1 MRISLKTTVII
12 GLLAVVALGFVQG
25 GLGWFARDQIYVVM
39 DAATEN
45 TIPSLVVITD
55 MEAASLKAASILG
68 ESLISTDATARA
80 RYIDEINSKIA
91 EFEKWLA
98 TYEPLILNVEDRA
111 HFDQVK
117 ADWNTWR
124 GFAEQ
129 SIDALKRNDL
139 SGATSLYMGQQA
151 DAGDALFD
159 SLVSIANFN
168 KDLGDANRIDGDASA
183 AFTSMLQIIA
193 AGLSLV
199 AGAGVLVLVN
209 SRVLKPLGQMTATM
223 RQVAAGDYS
232 ADVKGRDRA
241 DEIGAMAT
249 AVETFRE
256 NGLRI
261 NSLAEQERVEQQG
274 RQARMMMMQ
283 ELQSGVSNVVE
294 AALSGNFA
302 ARLDSKFDDAEL
314 ARVAE
319 GINQL
324 LASVESGLSATRQ
337 VLASVAGLD
346 LTQQMNGEFRGAFA
360 ELRDNA
366 NIMVDQLTELV
377 GELRTTSG
385 GVKNATQEILSGAN
399 DLAERTT
406 KQAATIEETSAAMEQ
421 LATTVADN
429 ARNAADASQ
438 KAIAA
443 SQAAQEGGVVMR
455 QATEAMERITESS
468 ARISNIIGMI
478 DDIAFQTNLL
488 ALNASVEAARAGEAG
503 KGFAVVAVEVRRLAQ
518 SAATASSD
526 VKVLIQQSGE
536 EVRKGSRLVEDAA
549 GKLSSM
555 MEMVGRNAQVMS
567 EIASGS
573 KEQSTAISEVTAAVR
588 QLDEMTQHN
597 AALVEETNAAIEQTD
612 SQAVNLDGIVD
623 RFKTGKSKGPAPVS
637 KPRRRQYLTEGNAAL
652 AEWSEF

>member
-1 MRISLKTTVII
+1 
-12 GLLAVVALGFVQG
+12 
-25 GLGWFARDQIYVVM
+25 
-39 DAATEN
+39 
-45 TIPSLVVITD
+45 
-55 MEAASLKAASILG
+55 
-68 ESLISTDATARA
+68 
-80 RYIDEINSKIA
+80 
-91 EFEKWLA
+91 
-98 TYEPLILNVEDRA
+98 
-111 HFDQVK
+111 
-117 ADWNTWR
+117 
-124 GFAEQ
+124 
-129 SIDALKRNDL
+129 
-139 SGATSLYMGQQA
+139 
-151 DAGDALFD
+151 
-159 SLVSIANFN
+159 
-168 KDLGDANRIDGDASA
+168 
-183 AFTSMLQIIA
+183 
-193 AGLSLV
+193 
-199 AGAGVLVLVN
+199 
-209 SRVLKPLGQMTATM
+209 
-223 RQVAAGDYS
+223 
-232 ADVKGRDRA
+232 VKGRDRA
-241 DEIGAMAT
+241 DEIGAMAA

-256 NGLRI
+256 NGIRI

-302 ARLDSKFDDAEL
+302 ARLESTFDDAEL

-346 LTQQMNGEFRGAFA
+346 MTQQMSGEFRGAFA

-478 DDIAFQTNLL
+478 RRYRLPDQP
-488 ALNASVEAARAGEAG
+488 ARPQRFGG
-503 KGFAVVAVEVRRLAQ
+503 
-518 SAATASSD
+518 
-526 VKVLIQQSGE
+526 SGT
-536 EVRKGSRLVEDAA
+536 
-549 GKLSSM
+549 
-555 MEMVGRNAQVMS
+555 GR
-567 EIASGS
+567 
-573 KEQSTAISEVTAAVR
+573 
-588 QLDEMTQHN
+588 
-597 AALVEETNAAIEQTD
+597 
-612 SQAVNLDGIVD
+612 
-623 RFKTGKSKGPAPVS
+623 
-637 KPRRRQYLTEGNAAL
+637 
-652 AEWSEF
+652 